1 MLVLY
6 VALSMLRNCKKAKKL
21 FKEITYIDL
30 STANIK
36 ELPKEL
42 YDLGSVEK
50 ISLEHN
56 ELKDLPEGI
65 GSFTNLSTIELG
77 YNKFEGLPT
86 VLCEVSNLESLG
98 LQGNKFKKNEK
109 FWSDLNKLVNLKF
122 LDVSENSF
130 GAFPIDL
137 SPLQSL
143 ESIKLSSTGLK
154 KEKLVKMLEGLA
166 SLPQLSELDI
176 SSCEIAKIPD
186 EISALEN
193 LKSINL
199 SYNKFK
205 EFPLKLNKLN
215 RLESFSLD
223 GNPVLVGRENEQHE
237 DFPLFEEEDG
247 IGSLPDIPEWE
258 DPERTEL
265 FGRSHELLNEFEESF
280 EYGGVNRIDVAIDN
294 ILEHDDST
302 LLSELVRGCTF
313 KCGWLFYDRE
323 AISPSQVGSN
333 PFLFRIT
340 LKKIHL
346 KNWKESPFSSD
357 DDRMDAALPDYAL
370 LRILPYLPQD
380 DRIHPSLLIKN
391 VKRLFLVLP
400 ERIPSEIGCYSE
412 LEELTLP
419 RNGLVF
425 IPSKIGDLTKLRSL
439 SVNNNQLTELPPTMA
454 KLKELRHLAL
464 NENSINELPDWIGEL
479 NELRILDLAC
489 NKINEIPSSI
499 DGLTNLK
506 FLGLRDNKLTALP
519 SNIGKLKNLMHLW
532 LGGNRI
538 ESLPEELYEIGSLL
552 AMGLVGNSC
561 IPTNNKWL
569 HGVKVSHRPEKI
581 NIMAMKSENQK
592 EAQWVL
598 NNTLSWNGS

>member
-1 MLVLY
+1 MAKQELKIEEPQKKISDCNTEFVSKTVDKIKDLIVSDEIQFSIDLLRGLNEGREEICLGILEGVRKDHQGALEYPNWIDYEPERMLVLY

-56 ELKDLPEGI
+56 ELKDLPDGI

-143 ESIKLSSTGLK
+143 ESIKLSSTCLK

-205 EFPLKLNKLN
+205 EFPLKLNNN
-215 RLESFSLD
+215 RLESSWM
-223 GNPVLVGRENEQHE
+223 E
-237 DFPLFEEEDG
+237 
-247 IGSLPDIPEWE
+247 SCSC
-258 DPERTEL
+258 RT
-265 FGRSHELLNEFEESF
+265 R
-280 EYGGVNRIDVAIDN
+280 
-294 ILEHDDST
+294 
-302 LLSELVRGCTF
+302 
-313 KCGWLFYDRE
+313 K
-323 AISPSQVGSN
+323 
-333 PFLFRIT
+333 
-340 LKKIHL
+340 
-346 KNWKESPFSSD
+346 
-357 DDRMDAALPDYAL
+357 
-370 LRILPYLPQD
+370 
-380 DRIHPSLLIKN
+380 
-391 VKRLFLVLP
+391 
-400 ERIPSEIGCYSE
+400 
-412 LEELTLP
+412 
-419 RNGLVF
+419 
-425 IPSKIGDLTKLRSL
+425 
-439 SVNNNQLTELPPTMA
+439 
-454 KLKELRHLAL
+454 
-464 NENSINELPDWIGEL
+464 
-479 NELRILDLAC
+479 
-489 NKINEIPSSI
+489 
-499 DGLTNLK
+499 
-506 FLGLRDNKLTALP
+506 
-519 SNIGKLKNLMHLW
+519 
-532 LGGNRI
+532 
-538 ESLPEELYEIGSLL
+538 
-552 AMGLVGNSC
+552 
-561 IPTNNKWL
+561 
-569 HGVKVSHRPEKI
+569 
-581 NIMAMKSENQK
+581 
-592 EAQWVL
+592 
-598 NNTLSWNGS
+598 

>member
-1 MLVLY
+1 
-6 VALSMLRNCKKAKKL
+6 
-21 FKEITYIDL
+21 
-30 STANIK
+30 
-36 ELPKEL
+36 
-42 YDLGSVEK
+42 
-50 ISLEHN
+50 
-56 ELKDLPEGI
+56 
-65 GSFTNLSTIELG
+65 
-77 YNKFEGLPT
+77 
-86 VLCEVSNLESLG
+86 
-98 LQGNKFKKNEK
+98 
-109 FWSDLNKLVNLKF
+109 
-122 LDVSENSF
+122 
-130 GAFPIDL
+130 
-137 SPLQSL
+137 
-143 ESIKLSSTGLK
+143 
-154 KEKLVKMLEGLA
+154 MLEGLA

-176 SSCEIAKIPD
+176 SSCEISKIPD

-302 LLSELVRGCTF
+302 LLSELVRGCTLNVDGYF
-313 KCGWLFYDRE
+313 MTGSHFPF
-323 AISPSQVGSN
+323 PSWIESVFVPNYIEEN
-333 PFLFRIT
+333 PSE
-340 LKKIHL
+340 
-346 KNWKESPFSSD
+346 NWKESPFSSD